1 MEDSFSV
8 SIPGG
13 CQWQALWNLRT
24 GRGHCPPALYQVWKC
39 LHWNM
44 SGLHQ
49 RPSGQ
54 HRNQSHQSHRWRG
67 TQVQRAH
74 WEETGTQVSILL
86 LLWDWCCTLL
96 YRRGCMQQHK
106 QKGRDFSGILWMT
119 KLSQQLA
126 SPHPVTVFALK
137 AISCLLP
144 ANQIE
149 TQNKF
154 DPWGDLIVFDL
165 ISLCYEDR
173 SGKHPLFIGFQTA
186 AATLLANQTLW
197 SNRALV

>member
-144 ANQIE
+144 AKSDWNTKQIWSLRRPYCIW
-149 TQNKF
+149 F
-154 DPWGDLIVFDL
+154 DF
-165 ISLCYEDR
+165 
-173 SGKHPLFIGFQTA
+173 
-186 AATLLANQTLW
+186 TLLWRPLW
-197 SNRALV
+197 KTSTFYWLSNCGSHFAG